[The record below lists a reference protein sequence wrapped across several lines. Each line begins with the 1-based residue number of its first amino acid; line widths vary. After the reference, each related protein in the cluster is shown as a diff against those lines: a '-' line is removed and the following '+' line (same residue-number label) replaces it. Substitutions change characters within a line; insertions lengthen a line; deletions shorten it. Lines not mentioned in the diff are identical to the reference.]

1 MIYPTQEWKKNTIG
15 FQSESSPKIGL
26 QVTPESNSQKRIVI
40 NNPLQLQIEIIYNYK
55 ILNKID
61 NQAVVNYNLLIFYV
75 ASEK

>member
-26 QVTPESNSQKRIVI
+26 QVTPESNSQNISVQNI
-40 NNPLQLQIEIIYNYK
+40 LYQIRLEIAYEYK

-61 NQAVVNYNLLIFYV
+61 NQAVVN
-75 ASEK
+75 